1 MRVVIAGAGTAGCV
15 LAARLSADPGIEVVL
30 LESGPH
36 YRPGEW
42 PPELAHAYRII
53 KETHD

>member
-36 YRPGEW
+36 YRPG
-42 PPELAHAYRII
+42 
-53 KETHD
+53 